1 MANEA
6 WHAKSADE
14 VVRALSSDPTRGLDE
29 AGVRASRARH
39 GDNALPSAPR
49 PSALRR
55 LLAQLRD
62 PLVGTLLVAAC
73 IAAGVAMLEESD
85 ASWAVRFGDTM
96 AIGLIVVL
104 NALLGFWQERRAEAA
119 LDALASMVASH
130 ARVIR
135 DGVVKLVDAREL
147 VPGDVIELEAGDEV
161 PADVRLL
168 VAREL
173 AVDEAVLTG
182 ESVPVRK
189 DATVTLDAAMT
200 LADRQNLAFLG
211 TKATRGHATA
221 IVVETGARTEVGRI
235 GALLRT
241 GEREPTPLEKR
252 LAHLGRRI
260 LIVCLAISSLLFA
273 IGILQATREWTVLL
287 LTAVSLAVAAIP
299 EGLPAITTITL
310 ALGMQRMAQKGA
322 IVRRL
327 AAVETLGSATVVCTD
342 KTGTLTQNA
351 MTVRFVETADATY
364 EVSGEGY
371 STDGAITKD
380 GARFAT
386 PPETLQHLLEA
397 GLYANH
403 ARRGDEGAWIGD
415 PTEIALLVL
424 GAKADLDRDSL
435 LDGRAIDHE
444 LPFDSDRKRMSVIP
458 AAPDGATRVAYIKGA
473 PDALLP
479 RCTHVRRDAGVV
491 PLDDATRAEL
501 LTRAE
506 AHAHGAHRT
515 LALAEKPDPGD
526 DPEEGM
532 VLLGIV
538 AMLDPPRPTAA
549 RAVAECRAAG
559 IRVVMITGDH
569 RATAI
574 AIAKDLGFFEDGDR
588 AMAGDE
594 LAAASDAEL
603 DACIGDVAVFAR
615 VSAEQKLRIVRALQ
629 KRGEVAAMTGDGVND
644 APALREAA
652 IGVAMGKGGTDVARE
667 AAEMVLADDDF
678 ATIVAAVREGRAIFE
693 NVRKFIVFLN
703 GSNAGLVLTVIVASF
718 FPWLQLTPLQLL
730 WVNLVTNGLPALAL
744 GLEPAE
750 PGQMDRPPRPV
761 TEGVLRGRD
770 LAVLFGIGTL
780 MGLMALVTYALPDLA
795 PSLFSDATR
804 ANDGVSGSAGS
815 TADEARTMA
824 FSLLA
829 FSPLFHAFNTRSA
842 TSSIFRLGLFTNRWL
857 WLAVLTSAG
866 VHCLAVLVPPLQPV
880 FHTTSLSAAQW
891 GVVLG
896 LAALPIPVM
905 EIGKAVAAATRRD
918 GSRA

>member
-1 MANEA
+1 
-6 WHAKSADE
+6 
-14 VVRALSSDPTRGLDE
+14 
-29 AGVRASRARH
+29 
-39 GDNALPSAPR
+39 
-49 PSALRR
+49 
-55 LLAQLRD
+55 
-62 PLVGTLLVAAC
+62 
-73 IAAGVAMLEESD
+73 
-85 ASWAVRFGDTM
+85 
-96 AIGLIVVL
+96 
-104 NALLGFWQERRAEAA
+104 
-119 LDALASMVASH
+119 
-130 ARVIR
+130 
-135 DGVVKLVDAREL
+135 VKLVDAREL
-147 VPGDVIELEAGDEV
+147 VPGDVVELEAGDEV

-168 VAREL
+168 LAREL

-189 DATVTLDAAMT
+189 DATQTLEATTT

-211 TKATRGHATA
+211 TKVARGHATA
-221 IVVETGARTEVGRI
+221 IVIETGARTEVGRI

-273 IGILQATREWTVLL
+273 IGLLQATREWTVLL

-371 STDGAITKD
+371 ATEGAITKD
-380 GARFAT
+380 GARVTA
-386 PPETLQHLLEA
+386 PPETLRHLLEA

-458 AAPDGATRVAYIKGA
+458 APPDGATPIAYIKGA

-574 AIAKDLGFFEDGDR
+574 AIAKDLGFFQDGDR

-744 GLEPAE
+744 E

-780 MGLMALVTYALPDLA
+780 MGLMALATYALPDLA

-815 TADEARTMA
+815 TADQARTMA

-905 EIGKAVAAATRRD
+905 EIGKAVAAASPSRR
-918 GSRA
+918 

>member
-1 MANEA
+1 MADEP
-6 WHAKSADE
+6 WHARSADE
-14 VVRALSSDPTRGLDE
+14 VVRALDSHATRGLSE
-29 AGVRASRARH
+29 AGVIASRARH
-39 GDNALPSAPR
+39 GENALPSAPR

-73 IAAGVAMLEESD
+73 IAAGVAMLEDSD

-96 AIGLIVVL
+96 AITLIVLL

-135 DGVVKLVDAREL
+135 DGAVKLIDAREL
-147 VPGDVIELEAGDEV
+147 VPGDLVELEAGDEV

-189 DATVTLDAAMT
+189 DATVTLEAATT
-200 LADRQNLAFLG
+200 LADRHNLAFLG
-211 TKATRGHATA
+211 TKVSRGHAMA
-221 IVVETGARTEVGRI
+221 LVVGTGAKTEVGRI

-252 LAHLGRRI
+252 LTHLGRRI
-260 LIVCLAISSLLFA
+260 LMVCLAISSLLFA
-273 IGILQATREWTVLL
+273 IGMIQGTREWTLLL

-364 EVSGEGY
+364 EVTGEGY
-371 STDGAITKD
+371 ATEGEITKD
-380 GARFAT
+380 GAKVSVL
-386 PPETLQHLLEA
+386 PEDLRHLLEA

-403 ARRGDEGAWIGD
+403 ARHGEEGAWIGD

-424 GAKADLDRDSL
+424 GAKVDLDREAL
-435 LDGRAIDHE
+435 LDGREIDHE
-444 LPFDSDRKRMSVIP
+444 VPFDSDRKRMSVIP
-458 AAPDGATRVAYIKGA
+458 APPEGQAPVAYIKGA
-473 PDALLP
+473 PDALLS
-479 RCTHVRRDAGVV
+479 RCTHVRREHGVV
-491 PLDDATRAEL
+491 PLDEATRAEFL
-501 LTRAE
+501 ARTE

-515 LALAEKPDPGD
+515 LALAEKPEPGENPED
-526 DPEEGM
+526 DM
-532 VLLGIV
+532 ILLGVV

-569 RATAI
+569 RATAV
-574 AIAKDLGFFEDGDR
+574 AIAKDLGFFGEHDV

-603 DACIGDVAVFAR
+603 DARVGEVTVFAR

-629 KRGEVAAMTGDGVND
+629 KRGDVAAMTGDGVND

-761 TEGVLRGRD
+761 TEGVLRKRD
-770 LAVLFGIGTL
+770 LAILFGIGSL
-780 MGLMALVTYALPDLA
+780 MGIAALVTYALPDLA
-795 PSLFSDATR
+795 PSLFVDAERT
-804 ANDGVSGSAGS
+804 N
-815 TADEARTMA
+815 EQARTMA

-829 FSPLFHAFNTRSA
+829 ISPLFHAFNSRSA
-842 TSSIFRLGLFTNRWL
+842 TISIARLGLFTNRWL

-880 FHTTSLSAAQW
+880 FHTTSLSGAQW

-905 EIGKAVAAATRRD
+905 EIGKAVAGMMRR
-918 GSRA
+918 RA